1 MSAGDPPFP
10 KFSGTSEDWP
20 SWVTKAKAL
29 LTFKHAGILDAVPD
43 VNDLPGQQL
52 YATASAWLFL
62 NLVMNLDGIAAEII
76 RPFAGDGAGAWRAL
90 FAYYEER
97 SIVRQCRLQAE
108 VTSARLSNDQ
118 HPDPF
123 FLRLEESRRQLA
135 AQEITL
141 PDDFLRNIVLENLPA
156 TYAPLQTHLRVSAG
170 LTWGSL
176 KEQIRAHYSS
186 VRSTITR
193 YQPPDDLALAA
204 QQTHCTH
211 CNRPGHTTTICKRRI
226 AGMPPGRSGLLA
238 DWLKNTNTNSS
249 STIICHKCGGRG
261 HIRSQ
266 CPSTPANETAT
277 VAYTEGVAGPNYAC

>member
-43 VNDLPGQQL
+43 INDLPGQQL
-52 YATASAWLFL
+52 YATASTWLFL
-62 NLVMNLDGIAAEII
+62 NLVLNLDGIAAEII

-90 FAYYEER
+90 FADYEER

-135 AQEITL
+135 AQGITL
-141 PDDFLRNIVLENLPA
+141 PDEFLRNIVSENLPA
-156 TYAPLQTHLRVSAG
+156 AYAPLQTHLRVSAASPG
-170 LTWGSL
+170 AVS
-176 KEQIRAHYSS
+176 RNRS
-186 VRSTITR
+186 VHITSACG
-193 YQPPDDLALAA
+193 PPSPD
-204 QQTHCTH
+204 TS
-211 CNRPGHTTTICKRRI
+211 PPTT
-226 AGMPPGRSGLLA
+226 LL
-238 DWLKNTNTNSS
+238 
-249 STIICHKCGGRG
+249 
-261 HIRSQ
+261 
-266 CPSTPANETAT
+266 
-277 VAYTEGVAGPNYAC
+277 